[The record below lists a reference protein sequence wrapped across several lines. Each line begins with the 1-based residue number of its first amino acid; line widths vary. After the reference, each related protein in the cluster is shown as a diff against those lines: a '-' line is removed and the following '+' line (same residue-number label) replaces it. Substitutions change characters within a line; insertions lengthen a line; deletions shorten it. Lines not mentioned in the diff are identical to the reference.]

1 MKIPPLTYFGTCC
14 HCKKTLALKPSKR
27 FKTIGA
33 LPYHRHKGVRCKNT
47 GYSANNIHPVIQTDA
62 EMDAVATF
70 ISTDNGR
77 CFVHASHTM
86 ACGDGWDC
94 VKVRTNLARA
104 FANYH
109 LKQTKLKQA
118 A

>member
-1 MKIPPLTYFGTCC
+1 MRIPPLTYFGTCC
-14 HCKKTLALKPSKR
+14 HCKKTVELKENPR

-33 LPYHRHKGVRCKNT
+33 LPYHRHKGRRCKNT
-47 GYSANNIHPVIQTDA
+47 GYSADNIHPVILNDA

-70 ISTDNGR
+70 IANDNGK
-77 CFVHASHTM
+77 CFVYASHTM

-94 VKVRTNLARA
+94 VKVRTKLARA
-104 FANYH
+104 LAVYH
-109 LKQTKLKQA
+109 LEKIKLKQA